1 MFKISV
7 KLSNQAQYF
16 KAGKYLFNQTYS
28 NKEIIDDISSGKIY
42 NDGIKITIPEG
53 STSREIVSILVETKI

>member
-7 KLSNQAQYF
+7 KLSNKAQHF

-28 NKEIIDDISSGKIY
+28 NKEIIEDISSGNI
-42 NDGIKITIPEG
+42 
-53 STSREIVSILVETKI
+53 

>member
-7 KLSNQAQYF
+7 KLSNKAQQF

-28 NKEIIDDISSGKIY
+28 NKQIINDLSLGKIY
-42 NDGIKITIPEG
+42 NDGI
-53 STSREIVSILVETKI
+53 